1 MKLPEGYQRVMP
13 YLILKHAEGFFDFTR
28 KVFGAT
34 EKMRVFEQ
42 DVFKHGEIQIGDCTI
57 MFGGGNTDWGY
68 QPAGL
73 FIYVEDADK
82 TFQTA
87 VDYGCKA
94 IMPIADQSYGRSG
107 GVQDP
112 YGNTWWITSVID
124 Q

>member
-34 EKMRVFEQ
+34 EKIRSFHQ
-42 DVFKHGEIQIGDCTI
+42 DVFKHGEIQIGDSTI
-57 MFGGGNTDWGY
+57 MFGEGNADWGY
-68 QPAGL
+68 QPAGI
-73 FIYVEDADK
+73 FVYVDDADA
-82 TFQTA
+82 TFKKA
-87 VDYGCKA
+87 VEYGCKA
-94 IMPIADQSYGRSG
+94 IMPIANQSYGRSG
-107 GVQDP
+107 GIQDP